1 MELTRLLALNW
12 ARRQSVA
19 EKGSNGEESCPTRSG
34 PEMDNE
40 VADFISYFSSQM
52 LFTLVER
59 EGELTLVPD

>member
-1 MELTRLLALNW
+1 MELTRLLALCW

-40 VADFISYFSSQM
+40 VADFY
-52 LFTLVER
+52 
-59 EGELTLVPD
+59 